1 MVKPLLTKNHSI
13 MKISKK
19 IILLVFLVLG
29 SNLMINAQEEPNV
42 TLEFKNAETA
52 EKLIRNYTDA
62 LQKGDVTGMN
72 AQLHE
77 NAMIHGLGGGLDS
90 LNVMQHKEYFINSTN
105 QYTHSIEGDL
115 YLPVKVENNWNE
127 GEWLLSWGTNTITD
141 KKTKKEIVVPY
152 HTVSMIDD
160 GKIIF
165 IRYFYDMLNVA
176 TSQGFTITSPK
187 E

>member
-1 MVKPLLTKNHSI
+1 MKNL
-13 MKISKK
+13 KK
-19 IILLVFLVLG
+19 VVTLAILLLITNFYVH
-29 SNLMINAQEEPNV
+29 SQENTV
-42 TLEFKNAETA
+42 TLEFENAKTA
-52 EKLIRNYTDA
+52 SELVQNYTAA
-62 LQKGDVTGMN
+62 LKKGDAEMMN

-90 LNVMQHKEYFINSTN
+90 LNVTQHKEYFNNSIS
-105 QYTHSIEGDL
+105 QYTHSITQDL

-141 KKTKKEIVVPY
+141 KKTGDKTVIPY
-152 HTVSMIDD
+152 HTVSMIKD

-165 IRYFYDMLNVA
+165 IRYFYDMLNIIKN
-176 TSQGFTITSPK
+176 QGFTITPPK